1 MDVLYSGWRLQRL
14 QARHHPDS
22 GSRGLNRFNE
32 VDLSYGTGAE
42 HFRHS
47 YKMSEDM
54 NTSKPLKRASSCT
67 SGCDCDA
74 LVMAAYAVFMDP
86 IISGDDVCNWDGG
99 GGVAGRIGGLQC
111 GL

>member
-1 MDVLYSGWRLQRL
+1 MSSFLLLCMDVLYYGWRLQRL

-22 GSRGLNRFNE
+22 GSRGFNHFNE

-47 YKMSEDM
+47 YKISEDM

-67 SGCDCDA
+67 SGCDCDT
-74 LVMAAYAVFMDP
+74 LVMVAYAVFMDP
-86 IISGDDVCNWDGG
+86 IISVSD
-99 GGVAGRIGGLQC
+99 AS
-111 GL
+111 